1 MSIFKKI
8 FGKKEVPAIKRD
20 TAAADSDLSDFNM
33 FMDGGTERQ
42 DSDLNEV
49 NEHLNF
55 VSGGASMFKRR
66 L

>member
-8 FGKKEVPAIKRD
+8 FGKKEVPVIKRD
-20 TAAADSDLSDFNM
+20 APVTDSDLSDFNM
-33 FMDGGTERQ
+33 FMDSGTERQ

-55 VSGGASMFKRR
+55 VSGGASTFKRR

>member
-8 FGKKEVPAIKRD
+8 FGKKEVSATKRD
-20 TAAADSDLSDFNM
+20 TPPADSDLSDFNM

-55 VSGGASMFKRR
+55 ISGGANTFKRR